1 MKLYSIGQAS
11 EMIGVPIATIRYY
24 ESIQLCT
31 PSFTDINTGYRYY
44 SIDDIFKLD
53 LIRCLGRQLGM
64 PLKQISSFLT
74 ESKDPEAIVKYLQ
87 QQEESIDREIEK
99 LTRRRNFISDKLLAI
114 KEREELS
121 FLEPSIANQPELKLY
136 GHHIEADCMED
147 AILMARKAA
156 GEAAENCREIYL
168 ILDKTVETLTCY
180 PNRCLIVG
188 FTAPIGEADF
198 ELSLPE
204 GLYAGIYYPN
214 RDEYRSRAFAAL
226 ESHIR
231 ENGLLPQGPL
241 ICSGSL
247 IDTTSASSLDYVI
260 RLRIQVC

>member
-24 ESIQLCT
+24 ESIQLCA
-31 PSFTDINTGYRYY
+31 PSFTDVNTGYRYY

-64 PLKQISSFLT
+64 PLKQIRSFLK
-74 ESKDPEAIVKYLQ
+74 ESQNPEAIVKYLQ
-87 QQEESIDREIEK
+87 QQEEAIDREIEK
-99 LTRRRNFISDKLLAI
+99 LACRRSFISDKLLAI
-114 KEREELS
+114 RQREELN
-121 FLEPSIANQPELKLY
+121 FLEPCIARQPELKLY
-136 GHHIEADCMED
+136 GHYIEADCMED

-156 GEAAENCREIYL
+156 GEAAEDCREIYL
-168 ILDKTVETLTCY
+168 VLDKAEDSLTCY

-188 FTAPIGEADF
+188 FTVPIGEKPL
-198 ELSLPE
+198 ELSLPA

-214 RDEYRSRAFAAL
+214 RDEYRGRAFAAL

-231 ENGLLPQGPL
+231 ENGLSPRGPL

-247 IDTTSASSLDYVI
+247 IDTTSVSSLDYVI

>member
-24 ESIQLCT
+24 ESVQLCT
-31 PSFTDINTGYRYY
+31 PSFTDVNTGYRYY

-64 PLKQISSFLT
+64 PLKQIRSFLK
-74 ESKDPEAIVKYLQ
+74 ESQDPEAIVKYLQ
-87 QQEESIDREIEK
+87 QQEVAIDRDIEK
-99 LTRRRNFISDKLLAI
+99 LTRRRTFISDKLLAI
-114 KEREELS
+114 KEREDLT
-121 FLEPSIANQPELKLY
+121 FLEPCIARQPELRLY

-147 AILMARKAA
+147 AILMARKAV
-156 GEAAENCREIYL
+156 GGAADNCREIYL
-168 ILDKTVETLTCY
+168 ILDKTVDSLTCY
-180 PNRCLIVG
+180 TNRCLIVG
-188 FTAPIGEADF
+188 FTAPIGEAPF

-214 RDEYRSRAFAAL
+214 RDEYRGSAFTAL
-226 ESHIR
+226 ENHIR
-231 ENGLLPQGPL
+231 ENGLSPCGPL